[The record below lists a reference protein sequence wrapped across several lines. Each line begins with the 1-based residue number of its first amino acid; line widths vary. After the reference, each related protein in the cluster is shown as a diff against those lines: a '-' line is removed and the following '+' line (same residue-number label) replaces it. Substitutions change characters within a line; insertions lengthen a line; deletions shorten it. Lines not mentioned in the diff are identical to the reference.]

1 VEVAVALQVADLAV
15 VASVAAVAVKAAL
28 NCAANYG
35 ASLITSSAC

>member
-1 VEVAVALQVADLAV
+1 MG
-15 VASVAAVAVKAAL
+15 AAEAVKAAL